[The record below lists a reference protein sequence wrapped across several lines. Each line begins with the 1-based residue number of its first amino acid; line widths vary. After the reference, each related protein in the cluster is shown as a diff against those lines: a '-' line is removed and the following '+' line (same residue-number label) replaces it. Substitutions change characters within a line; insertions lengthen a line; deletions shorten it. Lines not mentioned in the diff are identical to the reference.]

1 MDDVL
6 TSDFKTTP
14 YWWEAAPRERIDPV
28 TLPPSADVAIV
39 GAGYTGLAAALML
52 ARAGRSVTVFEA
64 ESAGFGA
71 SSRNA
76 GFIGRTFKKS
86 FSALVESDGA
96 NYAIAVYRELQSA
109 FDTVV
114 TLIEEEG
121 IECGWRRCGRFIAAL
136 SPKHYNS
143 IEQTLELKNRYL
155 GDAFEMVPAKDQARE
170 IGSEAFCGGAVVP
183 DLGSLHPGL
192 YHAGLLRLAREAGA
206 RIATGT
212 RVEGIRRET
221 RGFGVST
228 PRGTVFAR
236 HVLVATNGYTTNMT
250 PWLNRRLIPFRGYM
264 IATEPLSPER
274 LEKLLPRDRT
284 IHDWNNNLNFMRR
297 SPDGTRMLMG
307 GLTGSAEK
315 DLARMARRLHRRYST
330 LFPDLAD
337 IRLSHSWSGY
347 CAGTFDLWPH
357 LGEHEGVLYA
367 LGYCYAGVPM
377 GTYLGRK
384 AALRI
389 MGSHDAETVF
399 SDRPFP
405 TKAFYRG
412 GGWFMPAV
420 MKYYDW
426 QDRRSR

>member
-1 MDDVL
+1 MTHVL
-6 TSDFKTTP
+6 TGDFKTTP

-28 TLPPSADVAIV
+28 PLPRSTDVAIV

-52 ARAGRSVTVFEA
+52 ARAGRSVAVLEA
-64 ESAGFGA
+64 ESAGYGA

-86 FSALVESDGA
+86 FGALVESDGA
-96 NYAIAVYRELQSA
+96 NYAVAAYRELQAA

-121 IECGWRRCGRFIAAL
+121 IECGWRRCGRYIAAV
-136 SPKHYNS
+136 SPKHYDS
-143 IEQTLELKNRYL
+143 IARTLELKHRYL
-155 GDAFEMVPAKDQARE
+155 GDAFEMVPAAEQHRE
-170 IGSEAFCGGAVVP
+170 IGSEIYSGGAVVP

-192 YHAGLLRLAREAGA
+192 YHSGLLRLAREAGA
-206 RIATGT
+206 RIVTGT
-212 RVEGIRRET
+212 RVENIRHET
-221 RGFGVST
+221 RGFGVVT
-228 PRGTVFAR
+228 ERGNLFAR
-236 HVLVATNGYTTNMT
+236 HVLVATNGYTTKAT
-250 PWLNRRLIPFRGYM
+250 PWLNRRLVPFRGYM
-264 IATEPLSPER
+264 VATEALPPER
-274 LEKLLPRDRT
+274 LDRLLPRDRT

-307 GLTGSAEK
+307 GLTASAEN
-315 DLARMARRLHRRYST
+315 DLARMARRLHRRYSA
-330 LFPDLAD
+330 LFPDLSE
-337 IRLSHSWSGY
+337 IRLSHCWSGY

-389 MGSHDAETVF
+389 MGEHDAETIF
-399 SDRPFP
+399 ANRPFP
-405 TKAFYRG
+405 TMPLYRG
-412 GGWFMPAV
+412 GGWFMPLV
-420 MKYYDW
+420 MKWYDW
-426 QDRRSR
+426 QDGRGR

>member
-1 MDDVL
+1 MDDIL

-28 TLPPSADVAIV
+28 PLPPSSEVAIV

-52 ARAGRSVTVFEA
+52 ARSGRSVTIIEA

-76 GFIGRTFKKS
+76 GFIGRTFKTS
-86 FSALVESDGA
+86 FGALLEAEGA
-96 NYAIAVYRELQSA
+96 NFAISVYRELQAA
-109 FDTVV
+109 FDTVA

-121 IECGWRRCGRFIAAL
+121 IECGWRRCGRYVAAL
-136 SPKHYNS
+136 SERHYDS
-143 IEQTLELKNRYL
+143 IARALELKKRHL
-155 GDAFEMVPAKDQARE
+155 GDPYEMVPASEQHRE
-170 IGSEAFCGGAVVP
+170 IGADGYRGGAIIP

-192 YHAGLLRLAREAGA
+192 YHAGLLRLVREAGG
-206 RIATGT
+206 RIVPGT
-212 RVEGIRRET
+212 RVTGIRRET
-221 RGFGVST
+221 RGFGVVT
-228 PRGTVFAR
+228 DRGNVFAR
-236 HVLVATNGYTTNMT
+236 NVLVATNGYTGKAT
-250 PWLNRRLIPFRGYM
+250 PWLNRRLVPFRGFM
-264 IATEPLSPER
+264 VATEPLAPEQLDR
-274 LEKLLPRDRT
+274 LLPRDRT

-307 GLTGSAEK
+307 GLTGTAED
-315 DLARMARRLHRRYST
+315 DLARMAQRLHRRYRAI
-330 LFPDLAD
+330 FPDLAGT
-337 IRLSHSWSGY
+337 RLSHSWSGY

-357 LGEHEGVLYA
+357 LGEHEGVQYA

-389 MGSHDAETVF
+389 MGAADRDTVF
-399 SDRPFP
+399 ADRPFP
-405 TKAFYRG
+405 TMPLYRG
-412 GGWFMPAV
+412 GGWFMPLV
-420 MKYYDW
+420 MKWYDW